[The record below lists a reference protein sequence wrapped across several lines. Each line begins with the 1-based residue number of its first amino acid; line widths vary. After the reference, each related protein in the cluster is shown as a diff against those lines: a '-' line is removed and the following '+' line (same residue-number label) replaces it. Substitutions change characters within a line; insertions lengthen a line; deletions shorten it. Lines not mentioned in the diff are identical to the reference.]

1 MSSGQI
7 RLNTAT
13 GEWVIYAPARRKR
26 PQELCQPPQP
36 FPCITNACPFCD
48 DPTRIEPIIFE
59 LPNADKTGWQTRV
72 IPNKFPVLMP
82 CGNSDRISEGFYISM
97 QGYGKHEVI
106 IEHPSHDQTPATM
119 SIEEVKALIETYH
132 QRYLDL
138 MADPKIMLAIIF
150 RNHKKEAGASQPH
163 PHSQIIAT
171 SFVPRHRRWHE
182 EEAQRYFDRWH
193 RCVYCDML
201 RDELKEEKRI
211 IEENDS
217 FVAFVPYAAQV
228 PCEVWIM
235 PKQHKADFGS
245 ITEAE
250 KGDFASILQRVL
262 ARLYK
267 KLDNP
272 AYNYV
277 INSAS
282 RYKAEEPQLHWYCQ
296 ILPRLTTPAGFE
308 LGAGISINPSIPEV
322 DADFLRDCTL

>member
-1 MSSGQI
+1 MSLGQI

-13 GEWVIYAPARRKR
+13 GEWVIYAPTRRKR
-26 PQELCQPPQP
+26 PQEFCQQPQQYP
-36 FPCITNACPFCD
+36 TLDHPCPFCD
-48 DPTRIEPIIFE
+48 DGNYIEPVIFE
-59 LPNADKTGWQTRV
+59 LLNLEKTGWQTRV
-72 IPNKFPVLMP
+72 IPNKYPILMP
-82 CGNSDRISEGFYISM
+82 CGNTERVAQGIYLSM

-106 IEHPSHDQTPATM
+106 IETPDHHQTPATM
-119 SIEEVKALIETYH
+119 TVQEVAGIIETYH
-132 QRYLDL
+132 QRYLAL
-138 MADPKIMLAIIF
+138 MADPKTMMAIIF

-201 RDELKEEKRI
+201 AFETEEGTRV

-217 FVAFVPYAAQV
+217 FVAFVPYAAEV
-228 PCEVWIM
+228 PFEVWIM
-235 PKQHKADFGS
+235 PKQHKADFGNIS
-245 ITEAE
+245 EQE
-250 KGDFASILQRVL
+250 KADFASIFQSIL
-262 ARLYK
+262 ARLYR

-277 INSAS
+277 INSSS
-282 RYKAEEPQLHWYCQ
+282 RYKGEEPQLHWYCQ

-308 LGAGISINPSIPEV
+308 LGAGISINPSMPET
-322 DADFLRDCTL
+322 DAAFLRE